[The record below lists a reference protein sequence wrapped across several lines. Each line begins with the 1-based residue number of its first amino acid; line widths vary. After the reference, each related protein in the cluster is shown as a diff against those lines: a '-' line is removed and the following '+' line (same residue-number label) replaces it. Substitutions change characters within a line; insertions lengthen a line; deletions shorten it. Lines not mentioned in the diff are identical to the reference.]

1 MKDLISVIIPVYNLE
16 KYLRESLDSV
26 INQTYENLEIILVDD
41 GSTDNSLRI
50 LREYEK
56 KDKRI
61 SVLTQKNSG
70 VCMAMKNGV
79 LFSSGKYIVRC
90 DGDDINELNRYER
103 QLKYLEENNCDLV
116 GCYVKAF
123 GDGDENYQRVVDRTR
138 TPVRNF
144 NDAFLRAYFGGVITG
159 GSIFVRSDV
168 LKKLSPFHKDY
179 GIVEDRLIYLSFL
192 KNGYKI
198 GMVEE
203 LLYYYRIHHTNTSLA
218 PNNRLN
224 LIRRHFELLFV
235 YLFDEALRDYRNI
248 IVAQRKEV
256 INIISQI
263 FKERYG
269 DLNLIVID
277 IENHESLR
285 FFERGILNYKVSDT
299 CVFLSPQIFDEG
311 KVILESLRYE
321 HLKNL
326 FYLT

>member
-1 MKDLISVIIPVYNLE
+1 MEDLISVIVPVYNVE
-16 KYLRESLDSV
+16 KYLRDSLDSV
-26 INQTYENLEIILVDD
+26 INQTYKNLEIILVDD

-56 KDKRI
+56 KDNRI
-61 SVLTQKNSG
+61 SVLTQKNG
-70 VCMAMKNGV
+70 GICMAMKNAV
-79 LFSSGKYIVRC
+79 AFSSGKYIARC

-103 QLKYLEENNCDLV
+103 QLKYLKENNCDLV
-116 GCYVKAF
+116 GCYVNGF
-123 GDGDENYQRVVDRTR
+123 GDGDENYQRVVDSSS

-144 NDAFLRAYFGGVITG
+144 NDAFLRAYLGGVITG

-168 LKKLSPFHKDY
+168 IKELSPFHKDY

-203 LLYYYRIHHTNTSLA
+203 LLYYYRIHHNNTSLN
-218 PNNRLN
+218 PKNRLN
-224 LIRRHFELLFV
+224 LMKRHLELMFA
-235 YLFDEALRDYRNI
+235 YLFDEALRNYRNI
-248 IVAQRKEV
+248 IVIQREEV
-256 INIISQI
+256 LNVISKI

-269 DLNLIVID
+269 DLNLIVLD
-277 IENHESLR
+277 EYECLR
-285 FFERGILNYKVSDT
+285 FFERRILNYKVSDT
-299 CVFLSPQIFDEG
+299 CVFLSPQIFHEG
-311 KVILESLRYE
+311 KVILESFGYE